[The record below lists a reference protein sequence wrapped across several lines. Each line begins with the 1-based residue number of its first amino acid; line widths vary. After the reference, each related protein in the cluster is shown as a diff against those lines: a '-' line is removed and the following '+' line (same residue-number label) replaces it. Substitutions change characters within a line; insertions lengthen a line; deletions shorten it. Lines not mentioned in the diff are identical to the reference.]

1 MSDERTVLV
10 IGATGRVGRH
20 VVAGLLEHGAHV
32 NALVRHPLTA
42 MLPGEVSVVQG
53 ELERPHTVATAAE
66 GADAAFLLWPGF
78 SAVGASGVV
87 SELARHVSHVV
98 YLSAAR
104 LQRDDE
110 GVIEG
115 VWADVER
122 LIEGSGVAWTFVR
135 AGGFAANTLG
145 WARQIRAGDE
155 LSIPYPRAA
164 RSLVHERDIAEVAV
178 RALVDPGLRDK
189 AFAVTGPEVLT
200 QLEQVRAIGDAI
212 GRPLRVREQ
221 PSDIARR
228 ELAAIWWRRVRR
240 SRARPLGLPGRRAGT
255 RHRRCPTRDRTPRA
269 NVRTLGP
276 RSRRRFRRVSNDHV
290 ARTLGSRG
298 DGRGCGPREPQ

>member
-1 MSDERTVLV
+1 MSGERTVLV

-20 VVAGLLEHGAHV
+20 VVAGLLDDGAHV
-32 NALVRHPLTA
+32 KALVRQPATA
-42 MLPGEVSVVQG
+42 MLPGEVGVVEG
-53 ELERPHTVATAAE
+53 ELERPRTVAVAAE

-78 SAVGASGVV
+78 SADGASAAV

-110 GVIEG
+110 GVTEG

-155 LSIPYPRAA
+155 ISIPYPQAA

-178 RALVDPGLRDK
+178 RALVDPRLRNM

-200 QLEQVRAIGDAI
+200 QREQVRAIGDAI
-212 GRPLRVREQ
+212 GRPLRAKEQ
-221 PSDIARR
+221 PSDAARR
-228 ELAAIWWRRVRR
+228 ELAAIGGGEFAD
-240 SRARPLGLPGRRAGT
+240 RALAYWATLVDEPERATDDVQRLTG
-255 RHRRCPTRDRTPRA
+255 HPARTFAQWAR
-269 NVRTLGP
+269 
-276 RSRRRFRRVSNDHV
+276 DHV
-290 ARTLGSRG
+290 G
-298 DGRGCGPREPQ
+298 DFAAT